1 MRGFFM
7 TKPVKIIVSVVGG
20 GLLLVVVALVV
31 TLIMI
36 DSVAKTGIEK
46 GGSYALGVPTALDS
60 ASIGIASGKFGLSG
74 LAVDNPQGFEGKFL
88 KLGDGGVEVSLGSLM
103 KDTVVLPRLALS
115 DVELDLKRT
124 SSGSNYGIIL
134 DNLKKLESGEKAKPK
149 EEKPGKTFKIG
160 EVVISNVVVHLDLV
174 GGPSGLTS
182 VNIPIHEVR
191 LTNVGSD
198 GSGVDIAELTSILL
212 QAIIAAAVDKGG
224 SLIPADIAG
233 DLKGGLQQLS
243 GLADVG
249 VEAVGKVGEQVSKLG
264 LGEAASGAV
273 KDATDTLK
281 GLGGLLDSKKE
292 KK

>member
-20 GLLLVVVALVV
+20 GLLLVVVALVA

-149 EEKPGKTFKIG
+149 EEKPGKTFKIS
-160 EVVISNVVVHLDLV
+160 EVVIRPRKGSARIRIATVQSRISTGVRQRPSSKGRAALEVVVIRK
-174 GGPSGLTS
+174 SRRRS
-182 VNIPIHEVR
+182 M
-191 LTNVGSD
+191 
-198 GSGVDIAELTSILL
+198 
-212 QAIIAAAVDKGG
+212 
-224 SLIPADIAG
+224 
-233 DLKGGLQQLS
+233 
-243 GLADVG
+243 
-249 VEAVGKVGEQVSKLG
+249 
-264 LGEAASGAV
+264 
-273 KDATDTLK
+273 
-281 GLGGLLDSKKE
+281 
-292 KK
+292 